1 MVSLFKNITPLSNEK
16 TKGQAAYDQLLLM
29 NNVVV
34 ADVFKVCDYK
44 NEAVDLQMQTFFSH
58 GLSCI
63 MFDKKIYNNV

>member
-44 NEAVDLQMQTFFSH
+44 NEAVDRSNSSLIFLTTM
-58 GLSCI
+58 LSPAE
-63 MFDKKIYNNV
+63 MTPSPS